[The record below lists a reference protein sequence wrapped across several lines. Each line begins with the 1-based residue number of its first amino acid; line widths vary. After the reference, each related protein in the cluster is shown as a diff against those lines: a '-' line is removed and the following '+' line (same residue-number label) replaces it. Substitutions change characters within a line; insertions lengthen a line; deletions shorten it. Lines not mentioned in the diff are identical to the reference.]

1 MKDKKQQST
10 RRKFITMGA
19 SSAAVLLG
27 SNALA
32 NQANSSVLAT
42 RGMQIDEN
50 TITKENVEQMRAD
63 VNLKAG
69 DKVYTLGYHRPG
81 DDGDN
86 VYIVVENSTV
96 KADGGEYID
105 LASNGLKAQ
114 GLFPGGIIRVEQFG
128 AIGVQSNNPMIDN
141 SRAMHNA
148 HATGQVIFYAA
159 KQYGFNRLNIAK
171 GGIIGRGENTILVSS
186 NKTEDIIT
194 YQGSQKNQKKEFSN
208 SGLEGQFKDFT
219 LLADKLKTTGAGLRL
234 DSMHSDSAYNALI
247 QNLTIKNTATGIYVN
262 KVANYVIK
270 DCYIDSYSGCG
281 IYLHGNKNSTSAQ
294 VQTIR
299 GNSIQNNVLVTEY
312 SKAIGIKYRGKNTKI
327 SSNKIVGGSVGVEIS
342 PLSASPL
349 VHINDNAIEN
359 QDKYCI
365 HVRTEADFI
374 ASSEAHFSQVLISQN
389 RLNVSSA
396 GAAAIYV
403 APEHFTLTD
412 MSINNNLIRYHGK
425 ESTTAAINIQN
436 SNRFM
441 LNNNSIN
448 CHQGAGFRGIY
459 ISQDCSNGILSA
471 NHVILPLNGHTLNLS
486 PTTTMV

>member
-1 MKDKKQQST
+1 MKMKDKKQQST

-27 SNALA
+27 SKALA

-42 RGMQIDEN
+42 QGMQIDEN
-50 TITKENVEQMRAD
+50 TISKDNVAQMRAD
-63 VNLKAG
+63 TNLKVG

-86 VYIVVENSTV
+86 IYIVVANPTV
-96 KADGGEYID
+96 KADGGEFID
-105 LASNGLKAQ
+105 LAHNGLKAQ

-128 AIGVQSNNPMIDN
+128 AIGVQGNKPMIDN
-141 SRAMHNA
+141 SKAMHNA
-148 HATGQVIFYAA
+148 HATGQVIYYAA
-159 KQYGFNRLNIAK
+159 KQYGFNQLNIAK

-194 YQGSQKNQKKEFSN
+194 YHGNQKDECNSN
-208 SGLEGQFKDFT
+208 APEGQFKEFT
-219 LLADKLKTTGAGLRL
+219 LLADKQKMTGAGLRL
-234 DSMHSDSAYNALI
+234 DSSYADSSYNALV

-270 DCYIDSYSGCG
+270 ECHINSYSDCG
-281 IYLHGNKNSTSAQ
+281 IYLHGNKNSTSAHA
-294 VQTIR
+294 QTIR
-299 GNSIQNNVLVTEY
+299 GNSIHNNVLWTDH

-342 PLSASPL
+342 PLTANPL

-365 HVRTEADFI
+365 HVRTETDFI
-374 ASSEAHFSQVLISQN
+374 ATSEVHFSQVLISQN

-396 GAAAIYV
+396 TAAAIYV

-412 MSINNNLIRYHGK
+412 MSINNNLLRYHGK
-425 ESTTAAINIQN
+425 ESTIAAINIQN
-436 SNRFM
+436 SSRFM

-448 CHQGAGFRGIY
+448 CHNGAGFRGIH